1 MNYSN
6 RSYAKGKIKK
16 CRRFLNFCKNNKI
29 KLQYLA
35 VNHKNVKIRILFSLF
50 FQLKLDK
57 LNKTEI

>member
-1 MNYSN
+1 MQK
-6 RSYAKGKIKK
+6 AKSKK

-57 LNKTEI
+57 LNKSEI